1 MPSRLPWN
9 SRPHAARG
17 PLRSRAPRS
26 LRGARDE
33 HAPPPSPRATPAV
46 LRFTRYGLPALA
58 VLAGAISMA
67 FGTSVSLAG
76 GAGLVGAGLAIWLF
90 SWLFRVGADG
100 DRERAQ
106 E

>member
-1 MPSRLPWN
+1 
-9 SRPHAARG
+9 
-17 PLRSRAPRS
+17 
-26 LRGARDE
+26 
-33 HAPPPSPRATPAV
+33 V

-90 SWLFRVGADG
+90 SWLFRVGAEG

-106 E
+106 EERARRYFDRHGRWPS